1 MDIDLIKARDKSPK
15 YYQYYP
21 RLFHPYFYTIDAQLT
36 DKLSKA
42 GYLYYQSV
50 LFTDSLI
57 DEGDLSKI
65 PLIQIYQEETIKILC
80 SIYNSENILW
90 EYWSKRR
97 NEYFEAVKIE
107 RSLKIDS
114 DVDLTVYEDLSDKK
128 AAFGKVAIDCLYA
141 IENENNSA
149 LYKSLLE
156 SHYHFSVGF
165 QLYDDIKDFKED
177 LLKKQFNWAIY
188 ELSKVLK
195 FDHYKNDVTLLNKL
209 LYLRGVGQSIL
220 SKSIASFKKSI
231 SILEK
236 LNIESEWL
244 QINIEMKDTI
254 ENYLDVTN
262 GYIKTLEKKIE
273 IKTAE
278 HPENGFFDY
287 KEVLDATIKKG
298 LQYIEL
304 DYTENFAEL
313 KHYMYLSNSDGFRNP
328 SQIHFSDTFQR
339 AMLNDCLMEVAKKYS
354 LNAKTF
360 LESECDYLINR
371 INNETGG
378 WSYFPTVKEI
388 AADIDDLGQM
398 IQLFLG
404 CNRKDLAEKFC
415 LKPIQLALENRIHP
429 NGGIET
435 WIIPKNN
442 QIDLQKTQEYFNS
455 AKWGKGPDVEVVAN
469 FVYALKIL
477 QENNYRQHIANA
489 VTYVLSNQK
498 ENGSW
503 ESRWYYGNYYG
514 TYVCLRLLKE
524 FNGKYVEQINRSLDF
539 ILMTQNE
546 DGGFSMSGEHNSD
559 PLNTSF
565 ALLSLKLFFSENNTS
580 IKNAENYLVRS
591 QSELGYWKD
600 IDFIKPK
607 VQEPYK
613 SKTITTA
620 FVLKSLC

>member
-1 MDIDLIKARDKSPK
+1 MDIDLMKARDKSPK

-21 RLFHPYFYTIDAQLT
+21 RLFRPYFNTIDAQLT

-50 LFTDSLI
+50 LFTDALI

-80 SIYNSENILW
+80 SIYNNENILW
-90 EYWSKRR
+90 EYWGKRR

-195 FDHYKNDVTLLNKL
+195 FDHYKNDVSLLNKL

-220 SKSIASFKKSI
+220 SKSIASFKRSI

-244 QINIEMKDTI
+244 QINIEMKNTI

-278 HPENGFFDY
+278 HPENVFFDY
-287 KEVLDATIKKG
+287 KEVRDTTIKKG

-313 KHYMYLSNSDGFRNP
+313 KHYMYLSNSDGFKNP

-360 LESECDYLINR
+360 LESECDYLTNR

-442 QIDLQKTQEYFNS
+442 QTDLQKTQEYFNS
-455 AKWGKGPDVEVVAN
+455 VKWGKGPDVEVVAN

-477 QENNYRQHIANA
+477 QENNYRQYIASA

-524 FNGKYVEQINRSLDF
+524 FNGKYVDQINRSLDF
-539 ILMTQNE
+539 ILITQNE
-546 DGGFSMSGEHNSD
+546 DGGFPMSGQHNSD
-559 PLNTSF
+559 PLNTAF
-565 ALLSLKLFFSENNTS
+565 ALLSLKLFFPENNTS

-591 QSELGYWKD
+591 QSEPGYWKD